1 VSSVL
6 LLKKERKMKD
16 NKKEYINEFGAEHIE
31 FIAEQFSGRTES
43 DLDNIIDLRKD
54 EWEENQLILMNT
66 LGFLS
71 EIYDENDEM
80 EEVRRVTLK
89 TTLEKLSRWYQFE
102 KKEQEH
108 RDKVKIGGSNY
119 YQKEAN

>member
-1 VSSVL
+1 MSSVL

-89 TTLEKLSRWYQFE
+89 TTLEKLSRWFQFE
-102 KKEQEH
+102 KKQQEH
-108 RDKVKIGGSNY
+108 RDRVKINGGLSV
-119 YQKEAN
+119 